1 MPVSW
6 IPCHFISPYSVKM
19 KEAGLFWQSALDS
32 GSAALVI
39 DFLRATATTKTATMS
54 GFELAFAKKTEEFGR
69 SKMPARGGN
78 SSEFKGYDNR
88 AANSSGHSLR
98 RPTNFLGKYSHDLES
113 SLFQLKKPT
122 VALKRIYSAPG

>member
-1 MPVSW
+1 
-6 IPCHFISPYSVKM
+6 
-19 KEAGLFWQSALDS
+19 
-32 GSAALVI
+32 
-39 DFLRATATTKTATMS
+39 MS

-69 SKMPARGGN
+69 SKMPVGILQN
-78 SSEFKGYDNR
+78 SKGTTIGQPTPP
-88 AANSSGHSLR
+88 ATSLR